1 MIMLHLSAT
10 SIFFFFFN
18 IGTVLIKSNSG
29 QLMLVSPQQPVTRAE
44 TTSTIISRPA
54 LPTNPQTVKICAMP
68 VTYLDSFFLFS
79 FSLIYQVSW
88 FCHLLIAK
96 TIKIQSSYS
105 KIL

>member
-44 TTSTIISRPA
+44 TTRTIISRPA

-68 VTYLDSFFLFS
+68 VTYLHFFFFP
-79 FSLIYQVSW
+79 FSLIYQD
-88 FCHLLIAK
+88 
-96 TIKIQSSYS
+96 T
-105 KIL
+105 